1 MEIRL
6 PQEKLLRMRSQIDVY
21 KSRKKITLQE
31 LQSVIGLLNFACS
44 VVPPGR
50 TFLRRLIDLT
60 KGLQKPHHRRRLGK
74 EAKADLEAWSIFLNH
89 FNGKSLFLEDVWYTS
104 DKLQLFTDA
113 SGLGFGGYFGV
124 KWFYDTRIPE
134 TCSNNESEP
143 SICARRDVQA
153 LNSVSTYLIEN
164 ALTVGTRASYRRAK
178 EVYTTFQQKYFPDS
192 QLFPISANQLVLFI
206 SHCFQK
212 SLAPQTVL
220 GYLSALT
227 HFSKMEGHEDPT
239 QHFKV
244 KRAIQGFQKLKAKP
258 DSRLPI
264 TPLMLQQ
271 IVNSLPNCTQS
282 YYQMHLFKAM
292 FLLAFHAF
300 LRIGEITSSSLGD
313 PLPLSAVSFG
323 KQHDGSPESL
333 CVTMVNFKHHIGKPP
348 VTLQLSANKE
358 NKQLCPVLAIWDYM
372 KLRGQNAGPLFMFQD
387 KSPISRQYFNQQLKI
402 SLTFLNYDTKSYKG
416 HSFRIG
422 ATTWAKSKG
431 VSDDQIQLLGR
442 WKSNAYRKYI
452 RIPLL
457 NL

>member
-1 MEIRL
+1 M
-6 PQEKLLRMRSQIDVY
+6 SQP
-21 KSRKKITLQE
+21 KK
-31 LQSVIGLLNFACS
+31 
-44 VVPPGR
+44 
-50 TFLRRLIDLT
+50 
-60 KGLQKPHHRRRLGK
+60 RRRLNEEEEKDKIKNPMK
-74 EAKADLEAWSIFLNH
+74 EVLAEALPAITETVVATVKETLRVTANKDTSSQSNQSNTGSNLEGISM
-89 FNGKSLFLEDVWYTS
+89 SSTS
-104 DKLQLFTDA
+104 YATLPVTSAATSSVASSATSPAPSQETLQSSTTE
-113 SGLGFGGYFGV
+113 
-124 KWFYDTRIPE
+124 DTRIPE

-164 ALTVGTRASYRRAK
+164 ALTVGTRASYRRAR

-192 QLFPISANQLVLFI
+192 QLFPISANQLFLFI

-227 HFSKMEGHEDPT
+227 HFSKMEGNEDPT

-358 NKQLCPVLAIWDYM
+358 NKQLCPVLAIWDYI

-442 WKSNAYRKYI
+442 GKSNAYRKYI